1 MSGTKCRGTSR
12 SGEPC
17 KLPPIK
23 GGAVCRMH
31 GGKAPQVQ
39 AAAARRVAEAEAARE
54 MERAMVTLGSRVGDV
69 DPARA
74 LLDEIA
80 WTHAH
85 VQWLRVKVQ
94 ELSPKDLAWGVTQTD
109 NGIGPQGPVDMTVEK
124 AAPNV
129 WYSMYLTE
137 REHLVK
143 VSAAALRAGI
153 EERRIKIAE
162 DQGNMVAAVL
172 QRILAALNL
181 SPEQWAEVPTIVP
194 RELRAL
200 AALD

>member
-1 MSGTKCRGTSR
+1 
-12 SGEPC
+12 
-17 KLPPIK
+17 
-23 GGAVCRMH
+23 
-31 GGKAPQVQ
+31 
-39 AAAARRVAEAEAARE
+39 
-54 MERAMVTLGSRVGDV
+54 MVTLGGRGDDI
-69 DPARA
+69 DPAKA
-74 LLDEIA
+74 LLDEIS

-85 VQWLRVKVQ
+85 VQWLRAKVQ
-94 ELSPKDLAWGVTQTD
+94 ELGTEELVWGQTQTD
-109 NGIGPQGPVDMTVEK
+109 KGIGPQGPVDTATEK

-129 WYSMYLTE
+129 WYALYMAE

-153 EERRIKIAE
+153 EERRIRIAE

-200 AALD
+200 ATE

>member
-1 MSGTKCRGTSR
+1 MKGSRCNGTNRA
-12 SGEPC
+12 GEPC

-23 GGAVCRMH
+23 GGTVCRMH
-31 GGKAPQVQ
+31 GGASPQAR
-39 AAAARRVAEAEAARE
+39 AAAAKRVAEAEAQKE
-54 MERAMVTLGSRVGDV
+54 MARAMVTLGSPVDV
-69 DPARA
+69 DPAKA

-80 WTHAH
+80 VTYGH
-85 VQWLRVKVQ
+85 VQWLRSKVQ
-94 ELSPKDLAWGVTQTD
+94 ELSPGELVWGVTQTD
-109 NGIGPQGPVDMTVEK
+109 NGVGPQGPVDMTTEK
-124 AAPNV
+124 SAPNV
-129 WYSMYLTE
+129 WYSLYMTE

-200 AALD
+200 AVE

>member
-1 MSGTKCRGTSR
+1 
-12 SGEPC
+12 
-17 KLPPIK
+17 
-23 GGAVCRMH
+23 V
-31 GGKAPQVQ
+31 
-39 AAAARRVAEAEAARE
+39 
-54 MERAMVTLGSRVGDV
+54 DV
-69 DPARA
+69 DPAKA

-80 WTHAH
+80 VTYGH
-85 VQWLRVKVQ
+85 VQWLRGKVQ
-94 ELSPKDLAWGVTQTD
+94 ELGADELVWGRTQTD
-109 NGIGPQGPVDMTVEK
+109 QGIGPQGPVDTTTEK
-124 AAPNV
+124 SAPNV
-129 WYSMYLTE
+129 WYQLYMTE

-162 DQGNMVAAVL
+162 DQGTLVASVL

-200 AALD
+200 TALD

>member
-1 MSGTKCRGTSR
+1 MNKRCNGTNRA
-12 SGEPC
+12 GEPC
-17 KLPPIK
+17 KLPPIR
-23 GGAVCRMH
+23 GGTVCRMH
-31 GGKAPQVQ
+31 GGASPQAR
-39 AAAARRVAEAEAARE
+39 AAAAKRVAEAEAAKE
-54 MERAMVTLGSRVGDV
+54 MNRAMVTLGHPVDV
-69 DPARA
+69 DPAKA

-80 WTHAH
+80 VTYGH
-85 VQWLRVKVQ
+85 VQWLRGKVQ
-94 ELSPKDLAWGVTQTD
+94 ELGAGELVWGVTQTD
-109 NGIGPQGPVDMTVEK
+109 QGSGPQGPVDVTTEK
-124 AAPNV
+124 SAPNV
-129 WYSMYLTE
+129 WYQLYMTE

-200 AALD
+200 AVE

>member
-1 MSGTKCRGTSR
+1 MR
-12 SGEPC
+12 
-17 KLPPIK
+17 
-23 GGAVCRMH
+23 
-31 GGKAPQVQ
+31 
-39 AAAARRVAEAEAARE
+39 AAAAKRVAEAEAQKE
-54 MERAMVTLGSRVGDV
+54 MARAMVTLGHPVDV
-69 DPARA
+69 DPAKA

-80 WTHAH
+80 VTYGH
-85 VQWLRVKVQ
+85 VQWLRSKVQ
-94 ELSPKDLAWGVTQTD
+94 ELSPGELVWGVTQTD
-109 NGIGPQGPVDMTVEK
+109 QGSGPQGPVDVTTEK
-124 AAPNV
+124 SAPNV
-129 WYSMYLTE
+129 WYSLYMTE

-181 SPEQWAEVPTIVP
+181 SPDQWAEVPTIVP

-200 AALD
+200 AVE

>member
-1 MSGTKCRGTSR
+1 MAR
-12 SGEPC
+12 S
-17 KLPPIK
+17 
-23 GGAVCRMH
+23 V
-31 GGKAPQVQ
+31 
-39 AAAARRVAEAEAARE
+39 
-54 MERAMVTLGSRVGDV
+54 VTLGLPVDI
-69 DPARA
+69 DPAKA

-80 WTHAH
+80 WSHAH
-85 VQWLRVKVQ
+85 VQWLRGKVQ
-94 ELSPKDLAWGVTQTD
+94 ELKAGELVWGVTQTD
-109 NGIGPQGPVDMTVEK
+109 QGVGPQGMVDMTTEK
-124 AAPNV
+124 SAPNV
-129 WYSMYLTE
+129 WYQMYLTE

-162 DQGNMVAAVL
+162 DQGNLVAAVL

>member
-1 MSGTKCRGTSR
+1 MKTQCSAKAKGTGERCRR
-12 SGEPC
+12 
-17 KLPPIK
+17 PPIAGGTVCRVH
-23 GGAVCRMH
+23 GGAAGSV
-31 GGKAPQVQ
+31 K
-39 AAAARRVAEAEAARE
+39 AAAAKRQAEAAAAAE
-54 MERAMVTLGSRVGDV
+54 LGRAMVTLGLPVDV
-69 DPARA
+69 DPAKA

-80 WTHAH
+80 VTYGH
-85 VQWLRVKVQ
+85 VQWLRGKVQ
-94 ELSPKDLAWGVTQTD
+94 ELGAEDLVWGRTQTD
-109 NGIGPQGPVDMTVEK
+109 QGVGPQGPVDTATEK

-129 WYSMYLTE
+129 WYQLYMTE

-162 DQGNMVAAVL
+162 DQGELVASVL
-172 QRILAALNL
+172 QRILSALNL
-181 SPEQWAEVPTIVP
+181 SPEQWAEVPVIVP

>member
-1 MSGTKCRGTSR
+1 
-12 SGEPC
+12 
-17 KLPPIK
+17 
-23 GGAVCRMH
+23 
-31 GGKAPQVQ
+31 
-39 AAAARRVAEAEAARE
+39 
-54 MERAMVTLGSRVGDV
+54 MVTLGGRGDDV
-69 DPARA
+69 DPAKA
-74 LLDEIA
+74 LLDEIS

-85 VQWLRVKVQ
+85 VQWLRAKVQ
-94 ELSPKDLAWGVTQTD
+94 ELGTEDLVWGKTLHRE
-109 NGIGPQGPVDMTVEK
+109 GLGPEGPVDVSDHK
-124 AAPNV
+124 AAPNI
-129 WYSMYLTE
+129 WYELYLKE

-162 DQGNMVAAVL
+162 DQGNLVAAVL

>member
-1 MSGTKCRGTSR
+1 
-12 SGEPC
+12 
-17 KLPPIK
+17 
-23 GGAVCRMH
+23 
-31 GGKAPQVQ
+31 
-39 AAAARRVAEAEAARE
+39 VAEAEAQKE
-54 MERAMVTLGSRVGDV
+54 MARAMVTLGSPVDV
-69 DPARA
+69 DPAKA

-80 WTHAH
+80 VTYGH
-85 VQWLRVKVQ
+85 VQWLRSKVQ
-94 ELSPKDLAWGVTQTD
+94 ELSPGELVWGVTQTD
-109 NGIGPQGPVDMTVEK
+109 QGSGPQGPVDVTTEK
-124 AAPNV
+124 SAPNV
-129 WYSMYLTE
+129 WYSLYMTE

-200 AALD
+200 AVE

>member
-1 MSGTKCRGTSR
+1 MERLKCKGKNRAG
-12 SGEPC
+12 GPC
-17 KLPPIK
+17 GKWPIK
-23 GGAVCRMH
+23 GAVVCGSH
-31 GGKAPQVQ
+31 GGSAKQVR
-39 AAAARRVAEAEAARE
+39 AAAARREAEAAAAAE
-54 MERAMVTLGSRVGDV
+54 LGRAMVTLGGRGEDV
-69 DPARA
+69 DPAKA
-74 LLDEIA
+74 LLDEIS

-85 VQWLRVKVQ
+85 VQWLRAKVQ
-94 ELSPKDLAWGVTQTD
+94 ELGTQELVWGQTQTD
-109 NGIGPQGPVDMTVEK
+109 KGIGPQGIVDTATEK
-124 AAPNV
+124 SGPNV
-129 WYSMYLTE
+129 WYQMYLTE

-162 DQGNMVAAVL
+162 DQGNLVAAVL

>member
-1 MSGTKCRGTSR
+1 MRPKCKGTKRDGTQCGSY
-12 SGEPC
+12 
-17 KLPPIK
+17 PIE
-23 GGAVCRMH
+23 GGTVCRMH
-31 GGKAPQVQ
+31 GGGAPAVK
-39 AAAARRVAEAEAARE
+39 AAAARRAAEAKAAAEMEAA
-54 MERAMVTLGSRVGDV
+54 AVTLGLPVDI
-69 DPARA
+69 DPAKA

-80 WTHAH
+80 VTYGH
-85 VQWLRVKVQ
+85 VQWLRLKVQ
-94 ELSPKDLAWGVTQTD
+94 ELGADELVWGRTQTD
-109 NGIGPQGPVDMTVEK
+109 QGVGPQGPVDTTTEK
-124 AAPNV
+124 AGPNT
-129 WYSMYLTE
+129 WYDLYMRE

-162 DQGNMVAAVL
+162 DQGTLVAAVL

-200 AALD
+200 SAVE